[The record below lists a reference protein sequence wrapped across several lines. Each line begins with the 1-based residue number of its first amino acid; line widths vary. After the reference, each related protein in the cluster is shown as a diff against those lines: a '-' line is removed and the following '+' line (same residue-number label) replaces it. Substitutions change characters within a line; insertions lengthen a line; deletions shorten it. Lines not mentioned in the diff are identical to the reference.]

1 MISHSYLVCAATT
14 NHMGFYSLH
23 LQNIHVYTCEGNSK
37 VNVKFNFLLSC
48 KKSLSVKTLKN
59 TNLILSWKR
68 AFWGQAP
75 RPPFLAHSCPHKF
88 LAADTAPLIKLI
100 VKTAKTQSKCF
111 REGSIF
117 EDLQH
122 FETMFSTEI
131 FHTNRLL
138 LQKATY
144 TKVIDI
150 SKHTKFMQ

>member
-1 MISHSYLVCAATT
+1 MKKVKGYFSFSKIGTRSFPLVYNSVISHSYLVCAATT

-37 VNVKFNFLLSC
+37 VNVKFNF
-48 KKSLSVKTLKN
+48 
-59 TNLILSWKR
+59 
-68 AFWGQAP
+68 
-75 RPPFLAHSCPHKF
+75 
-88 LAADTAPLIKLI
+88 KLI